1 MRMYLNGQ
9 WVDASDGGLLEVVNP
24 ALGQVVDTV
33 PNATREDLNRA
44 LDLAVE
50 GQKIWNAVPLHEK
63 LAILERYACM
73 VTEQVDSIA
82 RIMCEEGGKPIGQC
96 RTEVYANAA
105 IFRIYCSAANTF
117 YGKTLPMNAEPRS
130 QGDLAF
136 TIHEPLG
143 VFANIVPFNYPV
155 ELAAHKL
162 APMLVTGNAVVL
174 LPSSK
179 TPRSALMITEL
190 LVKAGVPAAF
200 LALKIS
206 RLRRQRRSRR

>member
-73 VTEQVDSIA
+73 VTEQV
-82 RIMCEEGGKPIGQC
+82 GGRKAYRPMPYGGLCQC
-96 RTEVYANAA
+96 RYLQN
-105 IFRIYCSAANTF
+105 
-117 YGKTLPMNAEPRS
+117 
-130 QGDLAF
+130 
-136 TIHEPLG
+136 
-143 VFANIVPFNYPV
+143 
-155 ELAAHKL
+155 
-162 APMLVTGNAVVL
+162 L
-174 LPSSK
+174 L
-179 TPRSALMITEL
+179 
-190 LVKAGVPAAF
+190 
-200 LALKIS
+200 
-206 RLRRQRRSRR
+206 LRRQYLLRENVAHECGTEIAGRLGIYNS